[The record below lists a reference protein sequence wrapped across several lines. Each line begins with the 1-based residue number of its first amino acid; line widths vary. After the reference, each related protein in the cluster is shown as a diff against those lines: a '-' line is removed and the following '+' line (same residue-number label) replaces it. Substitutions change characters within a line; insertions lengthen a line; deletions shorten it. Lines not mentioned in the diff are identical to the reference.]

1 MKPVYLSSVTV
12 VVAVCQYWSGILQS
26 DHTYVQP
33 TYKSLFMS
41 KTVAFCPVS
50 ILVFVVAIVTVG
62 VNYSIL
68 STIPVKLLLQH
79 QYFIQLHSEQLFSC
93 LLMSVLYLVI
103 ATNNGVYSLY

>member
-1 MKPVYLSSVTV
+1 
-12 VVAVCQYWSGILQS
+12 
-26 DHTYVQP
+26 
-33 TYKSLFMS
+33 MS

-62 VNYSIL
+62 VSYSIL

-79 QYFIQLHSEQLFSC
+79 KHFIQLHSEQLFSC